1 MKKISILSG
10 WAARGLR
17 HASAV
22 CMMLVFGVLC
32 HQSWAADN
40 IWTRGAGSLNWNVDG
55 NWNQFG
61 VPQAAPFE
69 EEGVIENGDT
79 VFLSS
84 VPVDPAGIILGRTA
98 STFGGLEIRSGG
110 SINVIDSTGTPN
122 GTVSVGVDG
131 MGSLEIQS
139 GGSMSAQFLNVNG
152 QSSLTVGG
160 VGSPASLQVAGGV
173 NLGGTTRV
181 SGAGHTVSG
190 QTVSFGGGGT
200 LIADLRTASH
210 SPVRASSTATLGGN
224 FVLELGGGFTPTLG
238 SSWNIVDAAS
248 IVGQFANIDLSAAP
262 ATGPGEVIRLATV
275 PGGMHGQLLQLQYTS
290 VLTLSVNW
298 DNKSV
303 SMSSPSGQ
311 AINIDGYSILSA
323 SGGLE
328 SATWNSLQ
336 DQAVSGWQEA
346 TPSSMALNELNTNV
360 GGSLSVNATPRAL
373 GTPFDPVIGTF
384 GQSPEDLVF
393 EYTTSTGQIV
403 QGLVNYT
410 GNRIV
415 NNLLLTVD
423 PSTGAAQLKNSSAT
437 TLQIDGY
444 SVLSASGSLLP
455 ANGNWLSLQDQ
466 GTNGWEESNPT
477 PEILSELLTDG
488 FLTLNPGQFVNL
500 GNLFDEIS
508 GTTDLA
514 LEFTLPSAPDGLTGA
529 VIYGALQTA
538 VAGDYN
544 GNGVVDAADYT
555 VWRDTLGSITDLR
568 ANGDDTGASADKIDA
583 ADYAFWKSH
592 FGNTSGSG
600 AGLANVAAVPEP
612 AAWLLLGMAC
622 LLVNI
627 PRSNRPEQGV

>member
-1 MKKISILSG
+1 
-10 WAARGLR
+10 
-17 HASAV
+17 
-22 CMMLVFGVLC
+22 
-32 HQSWAADN
+32 
-40 IWTRGAGSLNWNVDG
+40 
-55 NWNQFG
+55 
-61 VPQAAPFE
+61 
-69 EEGVIENGDT
+69 
-79 VFLSS
+79 
-84 VPVDPAGIILGRTA
+84 
-98 STFGGLEIRSGG
+98 
-110 SINVIDSTGTPN
+110 
-122 GTVSVGVDG
+122 
-131 MGSLEIQS
+131 
-139 GGSMSAQFLNVNG
+139 
-152 QSSLTVGG
+152 
-160 VGSPASLQVAGGV
+160 
-173 NLGGTTRV
+173 
-181 SGAGHTVSG
+181 
-190 QTVSFGGGGT
+190 
-200 LIADLRTASH
+200 
-210 SPVRASSTATLGGN
+210 
-224 FVLELGGGFTPTLG
+224 
-238 SSWNIVDAAS
+238 
-248 IVGQFANIDLSAAP
+248 
-262 ATGPGEVIRLATV
+262 
-275 PGGMHGQLLQLQYTS
+275 